1 MDQYLWISILV
12 RKSALLQGWNMN
24 DLLRSLAAAASV
36 AILALSAQPSP
47 RLARAQSQ
55 PSQAPAAAGPETK
68 ATQDS
73 PETARPDPTLVTL
86 NVLVTDEDGR
96 VLTNL
101 KRGNFRVLDS
111 GSPQPILSFEPTKA
125 PITLVMLLEYSAAT
139 YGYFA
144 DKSAEWGSRF
154 LDHLEPTDWVALVT
168 FDLNSK
174 VQVDFTHKRFE
185 VRDTLTTLGYPKFS
199 ETNLFDSLIDTLDML
214 DRVKGR
220 KSILLMATG
229 INSFSAANLD
239 EVTRRLQK
247 TDATIFCVGLAEA
260 EATQSGGSNLAYVQA
275 KNQMSA
281 FARQTGGIAIFPRF
295 EGELPG
301 IFRSVVGYLRSEY
314 TLTFRPPKEYRDGRY
329 HRLKVDIVG
338 PEGQPLKATD
348 EKGKQRKIEVFT
360 REGYTAM
367 KEKTP

>member
-1 MDQYLWISILV
+1 MKVILH
-12 RKSALLQGWNMN
+12 
-24 DLLRSLAAAASV
+24 SLV
-36 AILALSAQPSP
+36 AGTIAGILALGALSSPHLASAQTQ
-47 RLARAQSQ
+47 A
-55 PSQAPAAAGPETK
+55 SQAPAKAETEAPTTKDTPETSK
-68 ATQDS
+68 I
-73 PETARPDPTLVTL
+73 DPTLVTL

-96 VLTNL
+96 VLSNL
-101 KRGNFRVLDS
+101 KRDNFRVLDN
-111 GSPQPILSFEPTKA
+111 GSPQQILSFEPTKA
-125 PITLVMLLEYSAAT
+125 PITVVMLLEYSAAS

-144 DKSAEWGSRF
+144 DRSAEWGSRF

-168 FDLNSK
+168 FDLRPK
-174 VQVDFTHKRFE
+174 VLVDFTHKRFE
-185 VRDTLTTLGYPKFS
+185 VRDTLTALGSPQYS
-199 ETNLFDSLIDTLDML
+199 EINLFDSLMDTMDML

-239 EVTRRLQK
+239 EVTRRLRK

-260 EATQSGGSNLAYVQA
+260 ESTQSGGSNLTYVQA
-275 KNQMSA
+275 KSQMSE
-281 FARQTGGIAIFPRF
+281 FAKQTGGIALFPRF
-295 EGELPG
+295 QGELPS

-314 TLTFRPPKEYRDGRY
+314 TLTFRPPQEYRDGRY
-329 HRLKVDIVG
+329 HRLKVEIVG
-338 PEGQPLKATD
+338 SDGQPLKATN